1 MITNYWS
8 KSFLSQYLWHIYNF
22 WYVKIFL
29 CKWNI
34 TEKNGKKFSTKVIKI
49 FEVFNG
55 EGRGRGVKRV
65 NWDKVYGPSDT
76 YSNTCTWNKVGET
89 LVTKILL
96 HGIFKWFEKN
106 VAAQRISPR
115 TRTILSKVRFQQVQT
130 VTYNYL
136 SVTICIHCISYY
148 ICTNL
153 QHFISV
159 NLQWESILKLN
170 SVLMTYCKKLSE
182 CLYTKFSKVRDKLEQ
197 HINSCAFKKKDYKK
211 KDECTVCK
219 ELGYMWTWTQHMYR
233 SGSCLEGNG
242 TGSTLLGAVEINS
255 ENTWLIELKFKWNKV
270 KFIQVI
276 MDPVTLPRQMNI
288 RWCCLELCNGTRESG
303 PNVPGCTRQCLQYMP
318 LLGVKMYWVRNI
330 IGV

>member
-8 KSFLSQYLWHIYNF
+8 KSFLSQYLRHIYNF

-34 TEKNGKKFSTKVIKI
+34 TEKNGKKLSTKVIKN

-55 EGRGRGVKRV
+55 EGRRRGVQRV

-115 TRTILSKVRFQQVQT
+115 THTILSKVRFQQVQT

-136 SVTICIHCISYY
+136 PVTICIHCIWYY

-159 NLQWESILKLN
+159 NLQWEPILKLN
-170 SVLMTYCKKLSE
+170 SVLMTYCKKLSQRVFIH
-182 CLYTKFSKVRDKLEQ
+182 K
-197 HINSCAFKKKDYKK
+197 IFK
-211 KDECTVCK
+211 
-219 ELGYMWTWTQHMYR
+219 
-233 SGSCLEGNG
+233 S
-242 TGSTLLGAVEINS
+242 
-255 ENTWLIELKFKWNKV
+255 
-270 KFIQVI
+270 
-276 MDPVTLPRQMNI
+276 
-288 RWCCLELCNGTRESG
+288 
-303 PNVPGCTRQCLQYMP
+303 PG
-318 LLGVKMYWVRNI
+318 
-330 IGV
+330 

>member
-1 MITNYWS
+1 MITKYWS
-8 KSFLSQYLWHIYNF
+8 KSFLSQYLRHIYNF

-34 TEKNGKKFSTKVIKI
+34 TEKNGKKFSTKVIKN

-55 EGRGRGVKRV
+55 EGRGRGVQRV

-136 SVTICIHCISYY
+136 PVTICIHCISYY

-197 HINSCAFKKKDYKK
+197 HINSCAVLSKKKIIKRRMNVLYVKNSVTCGHGPSI
-211 KDECTVCK
+211 CTEVVLAWRVM
-219 ELGYMWTWTQHMYR
+219 EQDRH
-233 SGSCLEGNG
+233 
-242 TGSTLLGAVEINS
+242 
-255 ENTWLIELKFKWNKV
+255 
-270 KFIQVI
+270 
-276 MDPVTLPRQMNI
+276 
-288 RWCCLELCNGTRESG
+288 CLELWRLIQRTHD
-303 PNVPGCTRQCLQYMP
+303 
-318 LLGVKMYWVRNI
+318 W
-330 IGV
+330 